1 MIMTDFDL
9 KQIDKSKQVFFVGIG
24 GISMSALAHILKN
37 DGYSVAGSD
46 FKESETV
53 QALREMGIP
62 VSIGH
67 AGENVKDAGIVVYTA
82 AVKAD
87 NPELVAAKEKG
98 ILAIERATLLGA
110 MMKNYK
116 YPVAVSGTHG
126 KTTATSMLAHV
137 LCSAEMDPTI
147 LVGGVLPLI
156 GGNMRDGGKD
166 YFVTEACEYC
176 ASFLKFFPLYS
187 IILNVEEDHLDFFK
201 DLEDII
207 NCFRTFVAKTP
218 ENGAVIANFDDE
230 NVRKTVENADNRI
243 ISFGTEWENADY
255 TAKSIMFGNEGFAE
269 FDVYRRGEQ
278 YLHIKLNVPGMHNVK
293 NALAVIAVADLL
305 GTDGEAIQR
314 GFLSFKGTNRRFE
327 KKGEIN
333 GAIVVDDY
341 AHHPTEIK
349 ATLKAAKTMVG
360 SGKVRCVFQPHTYT
374 RSLALKDEFAVA
386 FSDCDDL
393 VLTDIYAAREK
404 DTGLVSSK
412 NLVDVINENSHN
424 AVYIKEFDDV
434 AEYLKKRA
442 QPGDIIIT
450 MGAGDVYKIG
460 ENMLK

>member
-116 YPVAVSGTHG
+116 FPVAVSGTHG

-187 IILNVEEDHLDFFK
+187 IILNVIYNYTHFIDKKTQMQRLHDCPSLTILK
-201 DLEDII
+201 QHIPDL
-207 NCFRTFVAKTP
+207 NARLVATP
-218 ENGAVIANFDDE
+218 
-230 NVRKTVENADNRI
+230 
-243 ISFGTEWENADY
+243 
-255 TAKSIMFGNEGFAE
+255 
-269 FDVYRRGEQ
+269 
-278 YLHIKLNVPGMHNVK
+278 VP
-293 NALAVIAVADLL
+293 LL
-305 GTDGEAIQR
+305 
-314 GFLSFKGTNRRFE
+314 L
-327 KKGEIN
+327 
-333 GAIVVDDY
+333 
-341 AHHPTEIK
+341 
-349 ATLKAAKTMVG
+349 
-360 SGKVRCVFQPHTYT
+360 TYT
-374 RSLALKDEFAVA
+374 TSLM
-386 FSDCDDL
+386 
-393 VLTDIYAAREK
+393 
-404 DTGLVSSK
+404 SK
-412 NLVDVINENSHN
+412 GNIV
-424 AVYIKEFDDV
+424 
-434 AEYLKKRA
+434 
-442 QPGDIIIT
+442 
-450 MGAGDVYKIG
+450 
-460 ENMLK
+460 

>member
-1 MIMTDFDL
+1 MTEFDL
-9 KQIDKSKQVFFVGIG
+9 KQIDKTKKVFFVGIG

-37 DGYSVAGSD
+37 DGYQVSGSD

-53 QALREMGIP
+53 QALRDMGIS

-67 AGENVKDAGIVVYTA
+67 RGENISGAGLVVYTA

-87 NPELVAAKEKG
+87 NPELVAAKEQG
-98 ILAIERATLLGA
+98 VLAIERATLLGA

-137 LCSAEMDPTI
+137 LCAANMDPTI

-207 NCFRTFVAKTP
+207 NCFRQFVQKTP
-218 ENGAVIANFDDE
+218 DEGAVIANFDDA
-230 NVRKTVENADNRI
+230 NVRKTVENCNKRV
-243 ISFGTEWENADY
+243 ISFGTEWKTADY
-255 TAKSIMFGNEGFAE
+255 TANHITFGDDGYAE
-269 FDVYRRGEQ
+269 FDIIRHGE
-278 YLHIKLNVPGMHNVK
+278 YYTHIKLNVPGMHNVK
-293 NALAVIAVADLL
+293 NALAVTAAADLL
-305 GTDGEAIQR
+305 GVSAESVQK
-314 GFLSFKGTNRRFE
+314 GFWSFRGTNRRFE
-327 KKGEIN
+327 LKGEKN
-333 GAIVVDDY
+333 GAKIIDDY
-341 AHHPTEIK
+341 AHHPTEVK
-349 ATLKAAKTMVG
+349 ATLKAAKAVAG
-360 SGKVRCVFQPHTYT
+360 SHKVWCVFQPHTYT
-374 RSLALKDEFAVA
+374 RSLALKDEFATA
-386 FSDCDDL
+386 FSDCDNL
-393 VLTDIYAAREK
+393 ILTDIYAAREK
-404 DTGLVSSK
+404 DTGLISSK
-412 NLVDVINENSHN
+412 DLVDAINQNNQN
-424 AVYIKEFDDV
+424 AIYIKEFSDI
-434 AEYLKKRA
+434 AAYLLDHAK
-442 QPGDIIIT
+442 PGDLVIT

-460 ENMLK
+460 EMML